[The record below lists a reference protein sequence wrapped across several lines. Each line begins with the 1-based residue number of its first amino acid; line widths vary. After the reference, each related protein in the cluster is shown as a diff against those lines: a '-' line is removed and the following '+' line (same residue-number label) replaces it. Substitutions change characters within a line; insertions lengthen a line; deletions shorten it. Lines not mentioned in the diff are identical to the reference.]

1 MAFWSGIDTLGG
13 VAGPKIQSRFL
24 VYFGDMKPYI
34 VKKID
39 RPKLGMDPQVVKTLS
54 GHLGLDAV
62 SLKTQPPPE
71 VSLTFADPGGEDDIS
86 MYLYNM
92 LKYARNPFSIS
103 QGGSS
108 VLNYKALSAIVP
120 KIQVDTLASAI
131 PVSPRRTVA
140 ETRAVALKGGGT
152 AEKPRP
158 AAQVIEH
165 VTYWDPIFTGF
176 DFGTFDYEQDALVEV
191 TVKFI
196 PAWFTIWVPGLK
208 TLGPNDAENDI
219 AAPKDPPIS
228 EMKKKAMEA
237 RKKASG
243 GFTGSTVTGARAGL
257 GLGTGDS
264 DFIDYGDF

>member
-62 SLKTQPPPE
+62 SLKAQPPPE

-86 MYLYNM
+86 AYLYNM
-92 LKYARNPFSIS
+92 LKAARNPFTLS

-108 VLNYKALSAIVP
+108 VLNYKALSAIKP
-120 KIQVDTLASAI
+120 QIKVDTLASAI